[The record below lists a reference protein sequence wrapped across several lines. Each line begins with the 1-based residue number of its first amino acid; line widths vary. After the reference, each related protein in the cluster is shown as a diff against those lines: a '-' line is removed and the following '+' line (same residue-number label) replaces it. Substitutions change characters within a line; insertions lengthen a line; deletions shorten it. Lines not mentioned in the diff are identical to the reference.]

1 MKVTVAICTHNR
13 AEDTKEAVWSVL
25 RQQFDFSQYEV
36 LVVDNKSTD
45 GTWET
50 MLELQRTAGVG
61 PERVRCVREETLGLS
76 AARNRAIR
84 EARGR
89 YILFL
94 DDDAVAKPG
103 WMGAIVD
110 VFERDAGIGCVGGKI
125 DPVWEGGEP
134 EWLPDMFKTLYTV
147 LDYAPGVT
155 EMEAPRIPFGANV
168 AFRADVFKRHA
179 PFREDLGRVGSNLL
193 SSEESELIDRI
204 RATHKVC
211 YTPHAVV
218 DHKIAKS
225 RISRKWFL
233 RRVYWQGIS
242 DAARKQR
249 GPGYLLKQAVKV
261 PVSAL
266 LLPFALA
273 DRRKAIVQLRRIQY
287 SNGYI
292 AGCLGL
298 YK

>member
-13 AEDTKEAVWSVL
+13 AKDTTEAVLSVL
-25 RQQFDFSQYEV
+25 DQQFDIREYEV
-36 LVVDNKSTD
+36 LVVDNRSSD
-45 GTWET
+45 GTAAAIR
-50 MLELQRTAGVG
+50 ELQQRPGVG
-61 PERVRCVREETLGLS
+61 GERVRYVREETLGLS
-76 AARNRAIR
+76 VSRNRAIR
-84 EARGR
+84 ESRGE

-94 DDDAVAKPG
+94 DDDAIAKPG
-103 WMGAIVD
+103 WMEAV
-110 VFERDAGIGCVGGKI
+110 VALFEKDRSIGCVGGRI

-134 EWLPDMFKTLYTV
+134 DWLPDMFKTLYTV
-147 LDYAPGVT
+147 LDYSPVIT
-155 EMEAPRIPFGANV
+155 EMEAPCIPFGANV
-168 AFRADVFKRHA
+168 AFRASLFKQHA

-204 RATHKVC
+204 RATHKVY
-211 YTPHAVV
+211 YTPHAIV

-242 DAARKQR
+242 DAARGER
-249 GPGYLLKQAVKV
+249 GTGYLIKQAVKV
-261 PVSAL
+261 GVASVMLLFSLASA
-266 LLPFALA
+266 
-273 DRRKAIVQLRRIQY
+273 RKAIIQLRRIQY

-292 AGCLGL
+292 AGTLRL